1 MHVKLLYEVASLKTD
16 TLTYIMGGGGGF
28 IFDHIWMLGGE
39 EVGGGVRH
47 IGKLK
52 CFVPPKSFPF
62 NP

>member
-39 EVGGGVRH
+39 EVGRGG
-47 IGKLK
+47 GWDT
-52 CFVPPKSFPF
+52 SG
-62 NP
+62 N

>member
-39 EVGGGVRH
+39 EVGGGGETHREIKVFRAT
-47 IGKLK
+47 KVFTL
-52 CFVPPKSFPF
+52 
-62 NP
+62 